1 MGRRRELGIASMMVI
16 AALALCMG
24 LAGCYGQSAN
34 KQAAAKP
41 SASSAA
47 QEAPVKVKK
56 TYSDIPTPYPALYW
70 HDPESC
76 WLNVYDE
83 GKVIGYPEAYDH
95 VGQDMTVEGDIDS
108 VVYSS
113 SSNGTPHFFNLGGGA
128 YAPGGFAVVIWG
140 EDLSRFDQYT
150 LRNYVE
156 WSKSDQPI
164 TSRLRVSGT
173 IEMYNGRPQITA
185 REGSQVAIK
194 TEDGAWFAMMPDDD
208 VMALMDAIY
217 R

>member
-1 MGRRRELGIASMMVI
+1 MSMREP
-16 AALALCMG
+16 
-24 LAGCYGQSAN
+24 AGTS
-34 KQAAAKP
+34 KAAAKP
-41 SASSAA
+41 STASAS
-47 QEAPVKVKK
+47 QGAPAKVKK
-56 TYSDIPTPYPALYW
+56 TYSDIPTPYPALYR

-83 GKVIGYPEAYDH
+83 GKVIGYADAYDH
-95 VGQDMTVEGDIDS
+95 VGEDMTVEGDIDS

-113 SSNGTPHFFNLGGGA
+113 SSNGAPHFFNLGGGA

-140 EDLSRFDQYT
+140 EDLPRFDQLT

-156 WSKSDQPI
+156 WSMSDQPI

-185 REGSQVAIK
+185 REGSQVAIR
-194 TEDGAWFAMMPDDD
+194 TEDGAWFAMMPDGA
-208 VMALMDAIY
+208 VMSLMDAIY